1 LIIEKNNIIFF
12 IFESLSTHTSIT
24 GGWFVY
30 YKKKTIGIC
39 SFCRH
44 KILPSGKGWK
54 VLYGLFLICGFW
66 ATIKTKVEEKK
77 CVALNFNKIK
87 C

>member
-1 LIIEKNNIIFF
+1 MVHTHFNYRRMGCLLQKKDHRNLF
-12 IFESLSTHTSIT
+12 I
-24 GGWFVY
+24 
-30 YKKKTIGIC
+30 
-39 SFCRH
+39 CRH

>member
-1 LIIEKNNIIFF
+1 MVHTLQLQEDGYLF
-12 IFESLSTHTSIT
+12 IT
-24 GGWFVY
+24 
-30 YKKKTIGIC
+30 KKG
-39 SFCRH
+39 H